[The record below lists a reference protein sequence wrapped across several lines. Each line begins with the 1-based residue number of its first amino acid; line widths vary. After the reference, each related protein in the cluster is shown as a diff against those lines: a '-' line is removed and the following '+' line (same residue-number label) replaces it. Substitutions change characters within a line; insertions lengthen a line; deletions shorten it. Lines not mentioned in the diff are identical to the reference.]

1 MPPRRWRVLCS
12 GSRTAGAGAVRS
24 PAPRHHPLNF
34 PKFGRPQ
41 AGSCDPAQR
50 RAPASVYVSS
60 TSTDRLDSP
69 AEPLFL
75 APKTSTDKLPMQSTV
90 QKHTEATP
98 GDDHPRHRPRS
109 VLLRPNA
116 PTPRPAHDRPA
127 IAPCPII
134 RASCQC
140 DVPCPPTRDDMSARR
155 HVVVDERHER
165 GPRRT
170 RQPPSLQSAPS
181 TPASA
186 RTHPHTCLL
195 ECGRFCNLQL

>member
-1 MPPRRWRVLCS
+1 M
-12 GSRTAGAGAVRS
+12 
-24 PAPRHHPLNF
+24 
-34 PKFGRPQ
+34 
-41 AGSCDPAQR
+41 
-50 RAPASVYVSS
+50 YVSS

-116 PTPRPAHDRPA
+116 PTPRPARDRPA
-127 IAPCPII
+127 IAPCPMI

-140 DVPCPPTRDDMSARR
+140 DVPCPPTRDDMS
-155 HVVVDERHER
+155 
-165 GPRRT
+165 
-170 RQPPSLQSAPS
+170 SLTSVTSEAQGVLVSRPVSPEHPS
-181 TPASA
+181 TSSSY
-186 RTHPHTCLL
+186 TSTCLL
-195 ECGRFCNLQL
+195 ECGRLCNLHSIMQRRDSGKLYLQADAGATESFRRAINESLAFKV